1 MNEELLE
8 ITEYGGPAFKPLVIK
23 EGWRVGI
30 LNDDPAKYRRESL
43 CDFER
48 HNLTDEVFVLL
59 SGECTLLVGDGKG
72 AGDVG
77 EVRAVKMEPKK
88 LYNVRQNVWHDLLGS
103 PGMTLLVV
111 ENADTSRQTSEF
123 LPAPVERIPR

>member
-8 ITEYGGPAFKPLVIK
+8 ITEYGGPAFKPLVVK

-30 LNDDPAKYRRESL
+30 LNDDPTKYRRESL

-48 HNLTDEVFVLL
+48 HNRTDEVFVLL
-59 SGECTLLVGDGKG
+59 EGECTLLIGDGKG
-72 AGDVG
+72 ADDVG
-77 EVRAVKMEPKK
+77 AVTAVKMERKK
-88 LYNVRQNVWHDLLGS
+88 LYNVKQNVWHDLLGS
-103 PGMTLLVV
+103 EGMALLVV

-123 LPAPVERIPR
+123 LHVSPDRLPR